1 MTRFRSRHA
10 TRVAIVAGP
19 ALCGAGLL
27 LAQTTPPDISFAPRS
42 DPSLKDPDNPTKE
55 FGVDFAQVEF
65 GSPLS
70 RADLMKVTPDN
81 LAVASQEQLDQIYA
95 RSTAGTIPDGPYL
108 SNLFF
113 PHGENFGSR
122 LGEIVGG
129 MRGRVADAGVE
140 AIEAVVRS
148 LWKGKV
154 FNRDQRVLWNMVEN
168 LVKLR
173 DRIDDPSTVPTS
185 NIPRG
190 GFLGRILPEDRV
202 WLLFPAKVY
211 CGQSLLDSR
220 RESIILDY
228 NYADEIDG
236 YRARPDGLA
245 GRGGL
250 RIRDEIRMVRPGLY
264 LGRAY
269 ANRMFLLNFTLYNPD
284 VAEAESARF
293 TAGIAVAEDCWAGEQ
308 ARKAAVR

>member
-1 MTRFRSRHA
+1 
-10 TRVAIVAGP
+10 
-19 ALCGAGLL
+19 
-27 LAQTTPPDISFAPRS
+27 
-42 DPSLKDPDNPTKE
+42 
-55 FGVDFAQVEF
+55 
-65 GSPLS
+65 
-70 RADLMKVTPDN
+70 MKVTPDN

-95 RSTAGTIPDGPYL
+95 RSTAGTIPDSPYL

-129 MRGRVADAGVE
+129 MRGRAADAG

-148 LWKGKV
+148 FWKGKV
-154 FNRDQRVLWNMVEN
+154 FNRDQRVLWNMFEN

-293 TAGIAVAEDCWAGEQ
+293 TAGIAAAEDEQ